1 MGTDA
6 TIAMVYHDVMMSI
19 VFNAT
24 TFGGP
29 FEHLAIRSNI
39 DAMIELDPFEYRCD
53 CPIGG
58 SNQSIYVPLV
68 LRYTSPEPRSHLEA
82 RARRLG
88 KTGEDDAFG
97 VDVLFATCVC
107 ARINMML
114 HRHMPTSL
122 ECARMRTRVLGTACS
137 GRRARLEAL
146 S

>member
-6 TIAMVYHDVMMSI
+6 TIAMVYNDVMMSI

-24 TFGGP
+24 TSGDP
-29 FEHLAIRSNI
+29 FEHLVIRSNV
-39 DAMIELDPFEYRCD
+39 DAMIELDPFGYRCD

-58 SNQSIYVPLV
+58 AKQSIYVPFV

-88 KTGEDDAFG
+88 KTGEDDALG
-97 VDVLFATCVC
+97 VDVPFATCVC

-114 HRHMPTSL
+114 HRHMSTSL

>member
-24 TFGGP
+24 TSGYP
-29 FEHLAIRSNI
+29 FVIRSNI
-39 DAMIELDPFEYRCD
+39 DAMIELDPFGYRCD

-58 SNQSIYVPLV
+58 AKQSIYVPLV

-97 VDVLFATCVC
+97 VDVPLATCGCTYRYDVASAYAHVVRMC
-107 ARINMML
+107 AHAYARAGY
-114 HRHMPTSL
+114 SL
-122 ECARMRTRVLGTACS
+122 
-137 GRRARLEAL
+137 
-146 S
+146 

>member
-1 MGTDA
+1 MGTDE

-19 VFNAT
+19 VCNAT
-24 TFGGP
+24 TSGYP
-29 FEHLAIRSNI
+29 FVIRSNI
-39 DAMIELDPFEYRCD
+39 DAMIELYPFGCRCD
-53 CPIGG
+53 CPRGG
-58 SNQSIYVPLV
+58 AKQSIYVPLV

-88 KTGEDDAFG
+88 KTGEDDARG
-97 VDVLFATCVC
+97 VDVPLATCVCVC
-107 ARINMML
+107 ARIDMML